1 MNRRSFVSTAAA
13 GLAAIGLLQEASP
26 ASDAQLVYKKTD
38 WKIEDFNQLA
48 KSPVRV
54 KQVYDVVQV
63 NEGKFLNNIKNSLN
77 GFDFG
82 FGIPKDQVKI
92 VAGLHGPANLLNYDD
107 AIWSKYSIGALLKVN
122 DPATGKPATRNP
134 FYASKVAPDSKY
146 TSQDPNSKDSI
157 YQDTSIQALQN
168 RGVKFLS
175 CHTADEEQA
184 RAIIAF
190 NKLTVEP
197 EALVH
202 EMLAHTVPG
211 VLVVAAMVSAIAL
224 LQIEGHYSYITV

>member
-1 MNRRSFVSTAAA
+1 MNRRSFVSTAVA
-13 GLAAIGLLQEASP
+13 GFATVGLLQDASP

-38 WKIEDFNQLA
+38 WKIEEFNQLA
-48 KSPVRV
+48 KSPARV

-92 VAGLHGPANLLNYDD
+92 AAGLHGPANLLNYDD
-107 AIWSKYSIGALLKVN
+107 SIWSKYSIGAWLKVN

-146 TSQDPNSKDSI
+146 TSQDPNSHDSI
-157 YQDTSIQALQN
+157 YQDTSIQALQS